1 MVASRSK
8 RPDLVETEI
17 KPALTVYAE
26 GLISRIE
33 TIRDEW
39 QARIKRIL
47 ELRQEQKKKIE
58 LIRDGF
64 DDEQVK
70 FFIFYTI
77 MYYYVRVISV
87 IWFLI

>member
-17 KPALTVYAE
+17 KPALTVHAE
-26 GLISRIE
+26 HLFNRIE

-70 FFIFYTI
+70 LI
-77 MYYYVRVISV
+77 YVI
-87 IWFLI
+87 

>member
-26 GLISRIE
+26 RLINRIE

-70 FFIFYTI
+70 LI
-77 MYYYVRVISV
+77 YVI
-87 IWFLI
+87 